1 MENIGRLLLLIGVGA
16 VILGGIL
23 LLLGRLFPLFGDL
36 PGDIRIQGEN
46 FSCFAPIAS
55 MIILS
60 VILTVIINIL
70 IRLLDR

>member
-16 VILGGIL
+16 FILGVILL
-23 LLLGRLFPLFGDL
+23 FLGRLFPSFGDL

>member
-16 VILGGIL
+16 FILGVIL
-23 LLLGRLFPLFGDL
+23 LLLGRLFPSFGDL